1 MGFPGGA
8 GELFWPYR
16 ITPMY
21 AQMTKLVANLF
32 PTGNLVASPS
42 ALRRGND

>member
-16 ITPMY
+16 ITPIY
-21 AQMTKLVANLF
+21 ARMTKLVANLF
-32 PTGNLVASPS
+32 RTGNLITSPS
-42 ALRRGND
+42 ALRRGSE